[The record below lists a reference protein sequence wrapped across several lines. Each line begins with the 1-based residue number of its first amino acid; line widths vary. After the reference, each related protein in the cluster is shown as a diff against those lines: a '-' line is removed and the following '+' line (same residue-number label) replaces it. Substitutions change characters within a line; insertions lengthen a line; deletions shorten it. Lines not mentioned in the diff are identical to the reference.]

1 MHLEEMPSVRA
12 AQDAELAPLLEETDA
27 KIVVP
32 LLEETAHVEKRMTET
47 GVVRV
52 RKMVREHEERI
63 ETPLL
68 RESVT
73 VERVPINRRVEGD
86 PPQARD
92 EGDTRIIPVFEEI
105 LVVEKRLM
113 LVEEIH
119 IRRVA
124 TTQNETQTVTLRRD
138 EAVIERDE
146 SKASLAP

>member
-1 MHLEEMPSVRA
+1 MDPKKTLLRGEESATEMA
-12 AQDAELAPLLEETDA
+12 AADFEGTAQVVPIIEET
-27 KIVVP
+27 VS
-32 LLEETAHVEKRMTET
+32 VEKRITET

-68 RESVT
+68 RESVA

-113 LVEEIH
+113 HVEEIH
-119 IRRVA
+119 IRRVHA
-124 TTQNETQTVTLRRD
+124 TQNETQTVTLRRD
-138 EAVIERDE
+138 EAVIERNE
-146 SKASLAP
+146 PNVSLAP